1 VIRYPSTRL
10 GGGLAA
16 LALVALAGGAQAETK
31 DKAEGP
37 VLTREAVE
45 SAALA
50 PAEDAAKADAK
61 DEEPKTGTAKKPDK
75 AEATGEAAKRSGA
88 KRPEASLVK
97 AQILLDRAHFSPG
110 AIDGREGDNLRGALA
125 AFASANGL
133 KAEPEI
139 APDLADKLQAT
150 SRDPVLAEYTV
161 TDADAAGPFVEKMPA
176 KMEDQ
181 ADLDALGYT
190 SPREMLAERFHMAPD
205 LLSAL
210 NPGADFGKAGTMILV
225 AAVKPLETGKA
236 TAEEKA
242 EKKAEKKQAKEAGKE
257 TGKELTKDAA
267 KEARRD
273 DGKATDAKAETKA
286 GGVPAADGGDGDRK
300 DVTRIEVDKESRNVR
315 AFDRDGKL
323 VAFYPAS
330 IGSEEK
336 PAPSGEAK
344 VEGVAYAP
352 TYTYNPKYQFA
363 GVKAKTKFTIPPG
376 PNNPVGVVWI
386 DLSIPSYGIHGTPE
400 PEKVGKTESHGC
412 IRLTNW
418 DARDLANRVS
428 RGAQVVFK
436 DE

>member
-10 GGGLAA
+10 GGLAG
-16 LALVALAGGAQAETK
+16 LALVALAGGAQAATK
-31 DKAEGP
+31 DKAP
-37 VLTREAVE
+37 APDLTREVVE

-50 PAEDAAKADAK
+50 PLGDAAGADGK
-61 DEEPKTGTAKKPDK
+61 DGGQDGSAKKGADKKSGKSEAK
-75 AEATGEAAKRSGA
+75 AEAT
-88 KRPEASLVK
+88 KRPEPALIK

-110 AIDGREGDNLRGALA
+110 AIDGRDGDNLRGALA
-125 AFASANGL
+125 AFATANGL
-133 KAEPEI
+133 KAETEI
-139 APDLADKLQAT
+139 EPDLADKLQAT
-150 SRDPVLAEYTV
+150 SRDPVLTEYTV
-161 TDADAAGPFVEKMPA
+161 TQADVDGPFVEKMPP

-190 SPREMLAERFHMAPD
+190 SPREMLAERFHMSPD
-205 LLSAL
+205 LLAAL
-210 NPGADFGKAGTMILV
+210 NPEADFGKAGTVILV

-242 EKKAEKKQAKEAGKE
+242 AKKQAKEAGE
-257 TGKELTKDAA
+257 DASQEASQEAGKNTAK

-273 DGKATDAKAETKA
+273 DDKGSDAKGSDIMRSDAKAADAED
-286 GGVPAADGGDGDRK
+286 PASK

-315 AFDRDGKL
+315 AFDKAGKL

-336 PAPSGEAK
+336 PAPSGAAK

-352 TYTYNPKYQFA
+352 TYTYNPKYDFA
-363 GVKAKTKFTIPPG
+363 GVKAKTKFTIAPG

>member
-1 VIRYPSTRL
+1 VIRYPSTRI

-37 VLTREAVE
+37 ALTREAVE

-50 PAEDAAKADAK
+50 PTGDAAKADAQGG
-61 DEEPKTGTAKKPDK
+61 EPKTGAAKRTDR
-75 AEATGEAAKRSGA
+75 AESKGEAAKRSGA
-88 KRPEASLVK
+88 KRPEPALVK

-110 AIDGREGDNLRGALA
+110 AIDGRDGDNLRGALA

-133 KAEPEI
+133 KAETEI
-139 APDLADKLQAT
+139 APDLADTLQAT
-150 SRDPVLAEYTV
+150 SRDPVLTEYTV
-161 TDADAAGPFVEKMPA
+161 TEADAAGPFVEKMPA
-176 KMEDQ
+176 KMEEQ

-205 LLSAL
+205 LLGAL
-210 NPGADFGKAGTMILV
+210 NPDADFGKAGTVILV

-236 TAEEKA
+236 TTEEKA
-242 EKKAEKKQAKEAGKE
+242 AKKQAQEAGKTE
-257 TGKELTKDAA
+257 SGKTESGKRDSSERESNKDT
-267 KEARRD
+267 
-273 DGKATDAKAETKA
+273 GKATDTKGSNA
-286 GGVPAADGGDGDRK
+286 QAVDPEARDAK
-300 DVTRIEVDKESRNVR
+300 DVTRIEVDKESRAVR